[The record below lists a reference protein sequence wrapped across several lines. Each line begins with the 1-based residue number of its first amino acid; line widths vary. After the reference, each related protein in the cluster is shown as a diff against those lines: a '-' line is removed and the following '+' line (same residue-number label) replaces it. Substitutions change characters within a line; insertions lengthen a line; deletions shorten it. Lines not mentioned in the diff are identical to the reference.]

1 MNDVDTYEPLKKD
14 PINLYK
20 TKLVNI
26 LRDWKTN
33 KSISDNLYHR
43 LYPTSDLPPRF
54 YGLPKIHKAN
64 IPLRPIVSSIG
75 NITCSISRYLT
86 QVLSPMVGKNEHFI
100 KNSADFVRKIKDLEV
115 PPGRKMVSYDVSAL
129 FTSIPVD
136 KALTIIE
143 SRLKEDIHLNQ
154 RS

>member
-1 MNDVDTYEPLKKD
+1 MSILHQPNKSDYRKKILDFLNDVDTYEPLKKD
-14 PINLYK
+14 PTNLYK

-75 NITCSISRYLT
+75 NITCSILRYLT
-86 QVLSPMVGKNEHFI
+86 QVLSPMVHPPHRQALIN
-100 KNSADFVRKIKDLEV
+100 LEV
-115 PPGRKMVSYDVSAL
+115 FHPISL
-129 FTSIPVD
+129 PVWQGNCCPC
-136 KALTIIE
+136 KADLYTTN
-143 SRLKEDIHLNQ
+143 KDIY
-154 RS
+154 